1 MIPCAHIS
9 ITHHDPQFI
18 YTANKVFRIVE
29 PNGITPEKQ
38 VEINIPVYNSFGKVV
53 SKHND
58 YATAKFDVRV
68 VAGSTLPVNRWAY
81 LEELKELMKM
91 GVVDDVAVLADNGF
105 ATNTAGAEV
114 TVTAT
119 DLSTSDSFFESVNYI
134 GAVSDQDTDSS
145 WYKWVE
151 AAVTAANAD

>member
-1 MIPCAHIS
+1 MKN
-9 ITHHDPQFI
+9 DG
-18 YTANKVFRIVE
+18 ANQIL
-29 PNGITPEKQ
+29 T
-38 VEINIPVYNSFGKVV
+38 
-53 SKHND
+53 
-58 YATAKFDVRV
+58 
-68 VAGSTLPVNRWAY
+68 
-81 LEELKELMKM
+81 
-91 GVVDDVAVLADNGF
+91 DDVAVLADNGF
-105 ATNTAGAEV
+105 ATNTAAAEV

>member
-1 MIPCAHIS
+1 MACSAS
-9 ITHHDPQFI
+9 VTDADAFGGGGLEGRARAAWGGGDG
-18 YTANKVFRIVE
+18 ANQIL
-29 PNGITPEKQ
+29 T
-38 VEINIPVYNSFGKVV
+38 
-53 SKHND
+53 
-58 YATAKFDVRV
+58 
-68 VAGSTLPVNRWAY
+68 
-81 LEELKELMKM
+81 
-91 GVVDDVAVLADNGF
+91 DDVAVLADNGF
-105 ATNTAGAEV
+105 ATNTAAAEV